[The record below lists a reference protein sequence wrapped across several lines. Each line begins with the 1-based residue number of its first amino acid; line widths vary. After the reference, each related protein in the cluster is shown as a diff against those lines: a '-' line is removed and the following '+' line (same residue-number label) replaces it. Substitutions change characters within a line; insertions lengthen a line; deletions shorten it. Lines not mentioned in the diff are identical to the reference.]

1 MVMPHIGAPE
11 LAIILVLIFVI
22 FGVGKLP
29 QVGGAFGKAIRAFR
43 KGQLDE
49 EEAEEEAPKP
59 KKRITKATRRTSKI
73 SSGPMPKKS
82 ISSPPLNHS

>member
-1 MVMPHIGAPE
+1 MPHIGAPE

-43 KGQLDE
+43 KGQLEE

-59 KKRITKATRRTSKI
+59 KKRITKSKAK
-73 SSGPMPKKS
+73 SGAGE
-82 ISSPPLNHS
+82 